1 MIDNARK
8 ASVDG
13 QSILFRS
20 YVTEDGVVFEVKDH
34 GCGIPAEDLHK
45 ITEAFYMV
53 DKSRSR
59 QKGGAGLGLSLA
71 AKILEKHGA
80 ALEVESAVGE
90 GTIMRVEF
98 DREQEEE

>member
-20 YVTEDGVVFEVKDH
+20 YVTEDSVVLEVKDSRLWN
-34 GCGIPAEDLHK
+34 PAEDLHK
-45 ITEAFYMV
+45 LTEAFYMV